1 VKFTLSDIPDASL
14 KRLGVD
20 RVQLLQWPRPTLQAL
35 LSGMRT
41 SLIRFTDVR
50 PMGEA
55 VGRILDARLSLVR
68 KPDGSTGVHLHPA
81 SPSRTA
87 SPLLQPVERQQLEQ
101 GPDTVVGKTLTD
113 GEGRPRNAWVAHDS
127 VTGSDVAV
135 DRDALKAPQSLNGQ
149 PLTEAQRNDWKE
161 GKPVDLGQHTY
172 RFDPTRENG
181 MRIDS
186 RLKVSHSRLEATD
199 VGVDIALLASGLGT
213 VILLE
218 HIVDTALH
226 LRWEKDRQRLS
237 DPAIRDTLAR
247 SVHPSPNQGLSR
259 TSSVVQSGEGKPD
272 RADTTQ
278 AANRDRSL
286 LTTRHR

>member
-14 KRLGVD
+14 KRLGLD

-41 SLIRFTDVR
+41 SLIRFTDVC

-55 VGRILDARLSLVR
+55 FGRILDARLSLVR
-68 KPDGSTGVHLHPA
+68 KPAGSTGLHLHPA

-101 GPDTVVGKTLTD
+101 GPDTVVGKTLMD
-113 GEGRPRNAWVAHDS
+113 GEGRPRNAWVAHDPI
-127 VTGSDVAV
+127 TASDVAV
-135 DRDALKAPQSLNGQ
+135 DRDALKAPRSLNGQ
-149 PLTEAQRNDWKE
+149 PLTEAQRNDWKA

-186 RLKVSHSRLEATD
+186 RLKISHSRLEATD

-213 VILLE
+213 AILLE
-218 HIVDTALH
+218 HLVDTALH
-226 LRWEKDRQRLS
+226 LRWEKDRKQLS
-237 DPAIRDTLAR
+237 DPAFRDTLAR
-247 SVHPSPNQGLSR
+247 SVHPSPSKGLSR
-259 TSSVVQSGEGKPD
+259 TIGAVKGGEGESN
-272 RADTTQ
+272 RSDTAQ
-278 AANRDRSL
+278 AAYRDRSS